1 MLGGSAAHSIDDFVM
16 TPCTSYFDFDPELA
30 CMMAAGFEPFTALPL
45 TRYDLIKDIR
55 AMADVRSEEVRP
67 AVGEDDLAAG
77 PPWPGATAFLPH
89 SERARFGHGL
99 PSRRGLQRAFWSLSG
114 PLFPRRSAIPRN

>member
-67 AVGEDDLAAG
+67 AVGEDDLAAVDRPRRPARRSPPAVAHG
-77 PPWPGATAFLPH
+77 PSAPI
-89 SERARFGHGL
+89 EGL
-99 PSRRGLQRAFWSLSG
+99 SMADASLS
-114 PLFPRRSAIPRN
+114 

>member
-1 MLGGSAAHSIDDFVM
+1 M

-55 AMADVRSEEVRP
+55 AMANVRSEEVRP

-89 SERARFGHGL
+89 SERARFTRPEGAPTSFL
-99 PSRRGLQRAFWSLSG
+99 G
-114 PLFPRRSAIPRN
+114 PLSAAFCPKIDDPAKLTR

>member
-1 MLGGSAAHSIDDFVM
+1 
-16 TPCTSYFDFDPELA
+16 
-30 CMMAAGFEPFTALPL
+30 MMAAGFEPFTALPL

-89 SERARFGHGL
+89 SDRARFGHGL
-99 PSRRGLQRAFWSLSG
+99 PVPKGLQRAFLGLSG
-114 PLFPRRSAIPRN
+114 PLFARRSAIPQN